1 MFLPTAYVN
10 FIHLFSPCVIIALNK
25 KGCWQAF
32 GKKDFMNSRLLDKK
46 KKLSQQI
53 TLKTV
58 CVIVIFLLSLITGTL
73 YLTIQRTQKN
83 TVQNLEVLAAKN
95 AGAAERYVDKM
106 NTQAKALAASLAQL
120 KNLPPKEAQQITE
133 DILVSFLEQ
142 EDFYGIYVA
151 W

>member
-1 MFLPTAYVN
+1 
-10 FIHLFSPCVIIALNK
+10 
-25 KGCWQAF
+25 
-32 GKKDFMNSRLLDKK
+32 MNSRLLDKK